1 MVVVAAGAS
10 VLSRPPIPVLAM
22 PAPHQPIVIL
32 GGFLIT
38 QEAYQPMR
46 HCLAVRSGQPLE
58 RVELVSVGRL
68 EWLLTVWPS
77 AWARILDRVALAV
90 ERQARLS
97 PTGRVTLV
105 GHSSG
110 GIMLRLF
117 LDDQPFEGRR
127 WNGRAL
133 VDTLVMLGSPH
144 TALKAT
150 PLRQRVARQLP
161 GCPFAPAVRYVSV
174 AGAVAL
180 DPASGQASDTARRMA
195 PAAYRNSSGD
205 AHDRGDGLVPVS
217 SALLEGS
224 ESVVLEGVAHGGAF
238 GPRWYGTPQVVE
250 RWWAAVADPQAP
262 CSAPT

>member
-1 MVVVAAGAS
+1 
-10 VLSRPPIPVLAM
+10 M
-22 PAPHQPIVIL
+22 PAPQQP
-32 GGFLIT
+32 T
-38 QEAYQPMR
+38 P
-46 HCLAVRSGQPLE
+46 SG
-58 RVELVSVGRL
+58 RG
-68 EWLLTVWPS
+68 TV
-77 AWARILDRVALAV
+77 
-90 ERQARLS
+90 
-97 PTGRVTLV
+97 V

-110 GIMLRLF
+110 GIMPRLF

-127 WNGRAL
+127 WNGRAR

-161 GCPFAPAVRYVSV
+161 GCPF
-174 AGAVAL
+174 
-180 DPASGQASDTARRMA
+180 A

-250 RWWAAVADPQAP
+250 RWWAAVADLQAP